1 MQYNNS
7 PQGVCMMSA
16 FRKGHHHSLA
26 TAYKIRPY
34 ARHDRLDDDEH
45 SDCSTN
51 TIPKGT
57 HYDLFALG
65 ASRN

>member
-1 MQYNNS
+1 
-7 PQGVCMMSA
+7 MMSA